1 MPSPI
6 SSPGPGSATRPT
18 LRSCYACHSKK
29 IKCDKKEPCSSCIRS
44 SKTCSYPPLGPRVR
58 RRKQAIIS
66 DMASRIASL
75 EKSLAQAGKEVPT
88 AFTPISEPRS
98 PGSPDETEGREERDD
113 VLVQEGSSDQY
124 FNEVFFSRAIEE
136 IRDGNSEY
144 VLTPPQTA
152 STPQGLSPSNA
163 LGILS
168 APSTSHPPASF
179 HPPKLLALKLWNT
192 YITNVEVC
200 TGSKLLHTTTDQI
213 KVYST
218 IDNPAFAPLDNL
230 ALCFAIYYISL
241 VSLEEDEARTLLGQD
256 KNMMLLRFKLGL
268 EQSFAHGDF
277 LDRPTITGLYALA
290 VYLVCFLLFFS
301 IVCHQIARMGGDRVS
316 FMCPER
322 PGRSICPKSNS

>member
-1 MPSPI
+1 MASIGSIAQLTPI
-6 SSPGPGSATRPT
+6 SDSTPGSIIRPT
-18 LRSCYACHSKK
+18 LRSCYACHRKK
-29 IKCDKKEPCSSCIRS
+29 IRCDKRDPCSSCMQS

-58 RRKQAIIS
+58 RKEQTIIS

-75 EKSLAQAGKEVPT
+75 ERRLAKAGKEV
-88 AFTPISEPRS
+88 AASSTPISEARS
-98 PGSPDETEGREERDD
+98 CSSPYETEKRDD

-124 FNEVFFSRAIEE
+124 FNEVIFSRAIEE
-136 IRDGNSEY
+136 IRDGSSEY
-144 VLTPPQTA
+144 NLTPPQTA
-152 STPQGLSPSNA
+152 PTYQRLSPFNA

-179 HPPKLLALKLWNT
+179 HPPKPLALKLWNT

-218 IDNPAFAPLDNL
+218 IDNPTSASMDNL

-241 VSLEEDEARTLLGQD
+241 VSLEEDETRIILGQD
-256 KNMMLLRFKLGL
+256 KDMMLLRFKLGL

-277 LDRPTITGLYALA
+277 LDRPTITGLHALA
-290 VYLVCFLLFFS
+290 VYMVCSTLFYCAITYLKGLDKKDYPVWNFLDT
-301 IVCHQIARMGGDRVS
+301 R
-316 FMCPER
+316 
-322 PGRSICPKSNS
+322 